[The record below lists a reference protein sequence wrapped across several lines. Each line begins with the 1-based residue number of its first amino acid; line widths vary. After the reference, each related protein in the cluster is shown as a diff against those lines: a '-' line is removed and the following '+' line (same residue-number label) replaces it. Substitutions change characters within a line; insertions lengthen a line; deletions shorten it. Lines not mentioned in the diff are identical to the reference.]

1 MNNENIK
8 QHIDNM
14 IWHIETNA
22 KALGEKKNVGRY
34 LCCTKE
40 HARVTDQR

>member
-1 MNNENIK
+1 MNEKDIK
-8 QHIDNM
+8 QYIDNM

-34 LCCTKE
+34 LCSTKE
-40 HARVTDQR
+40 YTKCNE

>member
-8 QHIDNM
+8 QYIDNM
-14 IWHIETNA
+14 NWHIETNT

-34 LCCTKE
+34 S
-40 HARVTDQR
+40 